1 MVESLLG
8 FFEKYQKWMDYVR
21 KTFLICY
28 ESSWVF
34 VVLQLMLL
42 ALAVVEGDVVVLKL
56 MLLALAEYLLVI

>member
-1 MVESLLG
+1 
-8 FFEKYQKWMDYVR
+8 MDYVR